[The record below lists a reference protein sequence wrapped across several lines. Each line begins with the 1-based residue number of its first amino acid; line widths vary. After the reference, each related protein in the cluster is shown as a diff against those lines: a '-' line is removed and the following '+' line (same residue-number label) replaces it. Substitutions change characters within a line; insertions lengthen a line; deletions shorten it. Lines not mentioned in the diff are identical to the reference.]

1 MITRRE
7 LNRATLARQL
17 LLRRHAMPALQA
29 VEHLVGLQ
37 AQAPFPPYFGLWSRL
52 EGFGPEELARLLVER
67 DVVRMVLMRGTV
79 HLVSAADGLAL
90 RPLVQ
95 PMLTKFLT
103 AAHGPRLRDVDVEE
117 LVKVGR
123 ETLDQAGPLTAA
135 KLAAQLAEHFPA
147 VGADTLAQAMR
158 CLVPLVQVPPRA
170 VWGKAGQTAYATIE
184 TWLGREQHP
193 APSPE
198 TMVLRYLAAFGPAT
212 VADVQAWSGL
222 TGLREIVEPLRPSLL
237 RLRDEN
243 GRELLDLPE
252 APRPDADEPAPVR
265 LVAPF
270 DNVLLSHA
278 DRTRVISDEHRRR
291 VITVN
296 GQVLGTVLV
305 DGFVRGVWR
314 RDKHVVT
321 VEPFAPLTAGQ
332 VEEVRAEALTLLA
345 FAEPG
350 RSAVHEVRVVEG

>member
-1 MITRRE
+1 MISRRE

-52 EGFGPEELARLLVER
+52 QGFRPDELARLLVER
-67 DVVRMVLMRGTV
+67 DVVRLVLMRGTV
-79 HLVSAADGLAL
+79 HLVSADDGLTL
-90 RPLVQ
+90 RPLLQ
-95 PMLTKFLT
+95 PLLTKLV
-103 AAHGPRLRDVDVEE
+103 AATHGPRLRQTGPEE
-117 LVKVGR
+117 IVKAGR
-123 ETLDQAGPLTAA
+123 EALEQAGPLTAA
-135 KLAAQLAEHFPA
+135 KLGAALAERFPD
-147 VGADTLAQAMR
+147 VGAHVAAHLMR

-184 TWLGREQHP
+184 TWLGREPHP
-193 APSPE
+193 DPSPQR
-198 TMVLRYLAAFGPAT
+198 MVLRYLAAFGPAT
-212 VADVQAWSGL
+212 VADLQAWSGL
-222 TGLREIVEPLRPSLL
+222 TGLREIVEPLRPRLV
-237 RLRDEN
+237 RLRDDN

-270 DNVLLSHA
+270 DNLLLSHA

-305 DGFVRGVWR
+305 DGFVHGVWR

-321 VEPFAPLTAGQ
+321 VEAFAPLTAGQ
-332 VEEVRAEALTLLA
+332 KEEVHAEALALLA

-350 RSAVHEVRVVEG
+350 RSAVHEVRVIDG